1 MTDKPFISFL
11 TKTTGDIMEIKSKLL
26 GQQQVDPETII
37 TFPRGIPGFEDQ
49 TRFKLFHQ
57 EGSEIVFWLQA
68 LDNEELT
75 LSVAHPSHFNIN
87 YNFVL
92 NDDDES
98 LLQLDSPDDLLILIV
113 LHKDDA
119 SDSDKPTI
127 KGSIKSPLLINSAK
141 RIGLQKVLV
150 TIEQSI
156 TLTEK
161 VSEIDVSE
169 TQ

>member
-1 MTDKPFISFL
+1 M
-11 TKTTGDIMEIKSKLL
+11 DIQSKLL
-26 GQQQVDPETII
+26 GNQQVNQDTII

-57 EGSEIVFWLQA
+57 EGSEIVYWLQA
-68 LDNEELT
+68 VDSDDLT
-75 LSVAHPSHFNIN
+75 LSVAHPAHFNIN

-92 NDDDES
+92 TDEEEK
-98 LLQLDSPDDLLILIV
+98 LLQISNSDDLLILIV
-113 LHKDDA
+113 LHKDDDA
-119 SDSDKPTI
+119 DKGKPTV
-127 KGSIKSPLLINSAK
+127 KGSIKSPLIINSEK

-150 TIEQSI
+150 AIEQSI

-169 TQ
+169 A